1 MKRMFVKS
9 LLMSL
14 FMLVLAIS
22 GSLHAAGV
30 KVSKRM
36 YGKTKTGEKVH
47 EYTLKNK
54 NDITVRLIT
63 YGATMTS
70 LVTPDRDGNLA
81 DIVLGYDDISGY
93 ESDPIFSGCIVGR
106 FANRISNA
114 SFELEGKKY
123 ELAQNFQGGHHLHG
137 GEVGFNARIWNSKII
152 KQSNG
157 SGVAFTLVSPDGEEG
172 YPGRLEVRVKY
183 LLNDNNDLTID
194 YWASTDKTTHINLTQ
209 HSYYNLA
216 GHDSGN
222 VHGHFVRLYC
232 DHYLPVDEHGVPT
245 GEIKSVEGTE
255 FDFRDGARI
264 DRKVGDGRYDHN
276 YVLATQR
283 PEKPILLARI
293 SEGTSGR
300 GMAVRTDQPGVQ
312 FYTSIH
318 MKETPGKNG
327 AVYNTNQAL
336 CLETQHFP
344 DTPNKPNFPTT
355 VLTAGEEFRSR
366 TIHHFYTWQPRN

>member
-14 FMLVLAIS
+14 LMLLLAIS

-283 PEKPILLARI
+283 PEKPILLARV

>member
-93 ESDPIFSGCIVGR
+93 ENDPIFSGCIVGR

-283 PEKPILLARI
+283 PEKPILLARV

>member
-14 FMLVLAIS
+14 FMLLLAIS

-283 PEKPILLARI
+283 PEKPILLARV

>member
-1 MKRMFVKS
+1 MKRMLEKS
-9 LLMSL
+9 LLISL

-22 GSLHAAGV
+22 GSLNAASV

-137 GEVGFNARIWNSKII
+137 GEVGFNARIWNARII

-283 PEKPILLARI
+283 PEKPILLARV

>member
-1 MKRMFVKS
+1 MKRMLVKS

-14 FMLVLAIS
+14 FMLMLAVS
-22 GSLHAAGV
+22 GSVNAAGV

-36 YGKTKTGEKVH
+36 YGKTKAGEKVH

-123 ELAQNFQGGHHLHG
+123 ELARNFEGGHHLHG
-137 GEVGFNARIWNSKII
+137 GEVGFNARVWDAKII
-152 KQSNG
+152 KQGNG
-157 SGVAFTLVSPDGEEG
+157 NGVAFTLISPDGEEG

-222 VHGHFVRLYC
+222 VHSHFVRLYC

-245 GEIKSVEGTE
+245 GEIKSVEGTD
-255 FDFRDGARI
+255 FDFREGARI

-276 YVLATQR
+276 YVLATER
-283 PEKPILLARI
+283 PEKPILLARV

-318 MKETPGKNG
+318 MKETPGKNR

-355 VLTAGEEFRSR
+355 VLKAGEEFRSR

>member
-1 MKRMFVKS
+1 MKRILVKS
-9 LLMSL
+9 LLISL
-14 FMLVLAIS
+14 FMLMLAVS
-22 GSLHAAGV
+22 GSVNAAGV

-36 YGKTKTGEKVH
+36 YGKTKAGEKVH

-123 ELAQNFQGGHHLHG
+123 ELAQNFEGGHHLHG
-137 GEVGFNARIWNSKII
+137 GEVGFNARVWDARII
-152 KQSNG
+152 KQGNG
-157 SGVAFTLVSPDGEEG
+157 NGVAFTLISPDGEEG

-222 VHGHFVRLYC
+222 VHSHFVRLYC

-245 GEIKSVEGTE
+245 GEIKSVEGTD
-255 FDFRDGARI
+255 FDFREGARI
-264 DRKVGDGRYDHN
+264 DRKVGEGRYDHN
-276 YVLATQR
+276 YVLATER
-283 PEKPILLARI
+283 PEKPILLARV

-355 VLTAGEEFRSR
+355 VLKAGEEFRSR

>member
-1 MKRMFVKS
+1 MKRMLVKS
-9 LLMSL
+9 LLVSL

-22 GSLHAAGV
+22 GSLNAAGV

-137 GEVGFNARIWNSKII
+137 GEVGFNARIWNAKII
-152 KQSNG
+152 KQGNG

-283 PEKPILLARI
+283 PEKPILLARV

>member
-54 NDITVRLIT
+54 NDVTVRLIT

-93 ESDPIFSGCIVGR
+93 ENDPIFSGCIVGR

-283 PEKPILLARI
+283 PEKPILLARV

>member
-81 DIVLGYDDISGY
+81 DIVLGYDNISGY
-93 ESDPIFSGCIVGR
+93 ENDPIFSGCIVGR

-283 PEKPILLARI
+283 PEKPILLARV

>member
-93 ESDPIFSGCIVGR
+93 ENDPIFSGCIVGR

-123 ELAQNFQGGHHLHG
+123 ELAKNFQGGHHLHG

-283 PEKPILLARI
+283 PEKPILLARV

>member
-93 ESDPIFSGCIVGR
+93 ENDPIFSGCIVGR

-194 YWASTDKTTHINLTQ
+194 YWASTDKMTHINLTQ

-283 PEKPILLARI
+283 PEKPILLARV

>member
-283 PEKPILLARI
+283 PEKPILLARV